1 MFPLARVLGLL
12 SNRAS
17 GVVDAAR
24 NPMLKLGSAVTR
36 ACAPWNG
43 LCRTVID
50 QGQDCLGDGSRP
62 RQGATA

>member
-1 MFPLARVLGLL
+1 
-12 SNRAS
+12 
-17 GVVDAAR
+17 
-24 NPMLKLGSAVTR
+24 MLKLGSAVTR

-50 QGQDCLGDGSRP
+50 QGQDCLGDESRP